1 MNINKTRL
9 LALLALLPTMALAQD
24 APTASQWQTEEH
36 HDEELDLHFVVLET
50 HAVGL
55 AVPTVVFRCLE
66 DTTVAYFDLF
76 EQDESDTYE
85 YEAITVA
92 LDDADFEPVDL
103 QPIDDGHALGFWQ
116 SDEAIPFIQGLFGA
130 QTLSLKATPVE
141 GDPIELEFNIE
152 GIEERI
158 KAVRETCSW

>member
-1 MNINKTRL
+1 MKTNQTRL
-9 LALLALLPTMALAQD
+9 LAILTLLPTMALAQG
-24 APTASQWQTEEH
+24 APTGSQWQTEEH

-55 AVPTVVFRCLE
+55 AVPTVVFRCFE

-76 EQDESDTYE
+76 DQDESNTYE

-92 LDDADFEPVDL
+92 LDDAAPQTIDM

-116 SDEAIPFIQGLFGA
+116 DDEAIPFIQGLFGA
-130 QTLSLKATPVE
+130 QTLRLNATPVD
-141 GDPIELEFNIE
+141 GTPIELEFNIE
-152 GIEERI
+152 GIEERV
-158 KAVRETCSW
+158 KSVRETCGW